1 MRYPK
6 LVSTIAA
13 VAAAAGIGAGSI
25 GIAVAASAGESP
37 AAQPVSASSTVANGG
52 DTALFAMATGAADST
67 LREGSSGAAVKQLQQ
82 QLLDLGYWSSGADG
96 QFGQT
101 TAQAVMAYQSAA
113 GIGVDGVVGP
123 QTKAAL
129 AKKVRPDIRTTS
141 GNAVEIDLDKQLIKI
156 VENGKLRYTFHTS
169 TGSGQPYNQDG
180 NTYTATTPT
189 GTFSIERSIDGMRV
203 SKLGELWRPRYFYSG
218 YAIHGSTS
226 IPNYPASHGCAR
238 LSNAAI
244 DFIWSADL
252 APIGR
257 TVLVY

>member
-6 LVSTIAA
+6 LVSTVVA

-25 GIAVAASAGESP
+25 GIAVAASGPEAP
-37 AAQPVSASSTVANGG
+37 AAQTVSSTVPAASGS
-52 DTALFAMATGAADST
+52 DTALFAMAGGPAAT
-67 LREGSSGAAVKQLQQ
+67 ALREGSSGPAVKKLQQ
-82 QLLDLGYWSSGADG
+82 QLLDLGYWNTGADG
-96 QFGQT
+96 QYGQT

-113 GIGVDGVVGP
+113 GIDVDGVAGP
-123 QTKAAL
+123 QTQAAL
-129 AKKVRPDIRTTS
+129 AKKVRPAVRTTS
-141 GNAVEIDLDKQLIKI
+141 GNAVEIDLGKQLIKI

-169 TGSGQPYNQDG
+169 TGSGQPYGQDG

-189 GTFSIERSIDGMRV
+189 GTFTIERGIDGMRV
-203 SKLGELWRPRYFYSG
+203 SKLGELWRPRYFYAG
-218 YAIHGSTS
+218 YAIHGSNS